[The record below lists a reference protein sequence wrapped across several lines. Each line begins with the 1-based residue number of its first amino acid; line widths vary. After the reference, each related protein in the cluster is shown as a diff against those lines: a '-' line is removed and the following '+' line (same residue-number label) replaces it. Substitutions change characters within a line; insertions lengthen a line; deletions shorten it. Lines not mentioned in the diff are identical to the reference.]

1 MSGYIGVL
9 PVPQTTQ
16 TRESFTATNGQTSFG
31 TSGYQID
38 HLDVYLNG
46 VKLAAA
52 DFTATNGSDIVLAT
66 GAALNDI
73 LEMVAFETFTIANQS
88 FTGTTTVDTLVV
100 TNTVDGRDVS
110 VDGAKLDTIPI
121 VSTSSTPSF
130 TAKGDGSSQDGYIQL
145 NCSQNS
151 HGIKLKAPPH
161 SANAS
166 YTLTF
171 PNDDGNANQFLKTD
185 GSGVLSWATD
195 STTDS
200 TKLPLAGGAMTG
212 AITTNSTFDGVDVA
226 TRDAVLTSTT
236 TTAGAALP
244 KAGGALTG
252 AVTTNSTFDGVDI
265 ATRDA
270 VLTSTTT
277 TANAALPKAGGA
289 MTGVLSVSDGSVSS
303 PSIANT
309 GDLDTGISF
318 PAINSIAIS
327 TAGTQRLVIDSAGFF
342 DVSATGN
349 DVARFSGL
357 NSGSLVIRNDTA
369 NQVIMHTGTSDSLV
383 FGTGGNNDRL
393 TIDAAGAATFSGTL
407 GVSTAANNYVTVTS
421 TNNNTRAGYLSSS
434 KKSDGT
440 VVKTWIRSEEG
451 GIGSIFTETNHNLGF
466 ATNNAAPQ
474 MTLSTSGNL
483 GIGTNSPSA
492 KIDVVTN
499 DNVFAAEFTQ
509 SNTSNGDGV
518 SIVVGSTAAADYALT
533 VRSNAGNTSGLAVK
547 ADGKV
552 GIGVFS
558 PSARGQLQVHNTTD
572 NGRAAIQLTSNET
585 GAGANNGFAIQVTPN
600 AANGDKSCSLTQFE
614 NADMLFHTNNEERMR
629 LSNLGQVNIRK
640 GSAAIVT
647 PLQFDGLVIQNTDAT
662 GIRIISD
669 QGNGNVGHAGI
680 GVDNG
685 ALTISAKGQISF
697 DTGFL
702 PSDQLY
708 TGRVERFNIA
718 SGGDVTV
725 KTGDLIFGTAGKGV
739 VLGAT
744 TNVAANTLDDYEEGT
759 YTLSDQS
766 GAGLSITVYVATYTK
781 IGNQVFFEFGIVFP
795 TTSNTADIKLRI
807 PFVAKSSGDN
817 TGGGAITTTTSGR
830 NDSVAVGRN
839 TQYLFVQ
846 NNLNQGATNA
856 NYSGKQLRVAG
867 QYTTP

>member
-244 KAGGALTG
+244 KAGGA
-252 AVTTNSTFDGVDI
+252 
-265 ATRDA
+265 
-270 VLTSTTT
+270 
-277 TANAALPKAGGA
+277 

-318 PAINSIAIS
+318 PAINSISIS

-369 NQVIMHTGTSDSLV
+369 NQVVVHTGTSDSLV

-393 TIDAAGAATFSGTL
+393 TITSTGDILAKTADARIGSDVGSVEY
-407 GVSTAANNYVTVTS
+407 GTS
-421 TNNNTRAGYLSSS
+421 TNNSVRFYS
-434 KKSDGT
+434 
-440 VVKTWIRSEEG
+440 
-451 GIGSIFTETNHNLGF
+451 
-466 ATNNAAPQ
+466 NNAER
-474 MTLSTSGNL
+474 MR
-483 GIGTNSPSA
+483 
-492 KIDVVTN
+492 ID
-499 DNVFAAEFTQ
+499 
-509 SNTSNGDGV
+509 
-518 SIVVGSTAAADYALT
+518 GS
-533 VRSNAGNTSGLAVK
+533 
-547 ADGKV
+547 GKV
-552 GIGVFS
+552 GIGITAPLAPLHIRLAGSGSVPVTVAKFETISNAYGRGPQLDFNVFWGS
-558 PSARGQLQVHNTTD
+558 DIPTAKISAPNVVGGGGYGGELRFSTNGPTNANSMAERMRISSSGNVGIGITAPVYKLDVAGTARFTDYLYGGSNGILYTNAHVSLQTTKKLYLDSGSNTYFQEVIGD
-572 NGRAAIQLTSNET
+572 NVILVTGGYERLRVDASGRAAIGTTPAVGGQLNLKALGDRCVSTM
-585 GAGANNGFAIQVTPN
+585 QVN
-600 AANGDKSCSLTQFE
+600 ANGDGAICFFNQIGTGVGNVLVNSSSVTYGESSDYRLKE
-614 NADMLFHTNNEERMR
+614 NVVYDWDATTRLKQLKPARFNFIADGADTVVDGFLAHEAQAVVPESVTGTKDAMRDEEYE
-629 LSNLGQVNIRK
+629 
-640 GSAAIVT
+640 VT
-647 PLQFDGLVIQNTDAT
+647 PSKGKTITPATNEVEEIVHSTD
-662 GIRIISD
+662 
-669 QGNGNVGHAGI
+669 
-680 GVDNG
+680 
-685 ALTISAKGQISF
+685 
-697 DTGFL
+697 
-702 PSDQLY
+702 
-708 TGRVERFNIA
+708 VERPETLADGQEWQETTAAVMGTRNVPDMQNIDR
-718 SGGDVTV
+718 SKLVPLLV
-725 KTGDLIFGTAGKGV
+725 KTIQELEARITA
-739 VLGAT
+739 LEA
-744 TNVAANTLDDYEEGT
+744 
-759 YTLSDQS
+759 
-766 GAGLSITVYVATYTK
+766 
-781 IGNQVFFEFGIVFP
+781 
-795 TTSNTADIKLRI
+795 
-807 PFVAKSSGDN
+807 
-817 TGGGAITTTTSGR
+817 
-830 NDSVAVGRN
+830 
-839 TQYLFVQ
+839 
-846 NNLNQGATNA
+846 
-856 NYSGKQLRVAG
+856 
-867 QYTTP
+867 

>member
-289 MTGVLSVSDGSVSS
+289 MTGVLSVPDGSTSS
-303 PSIANT
+303 PSITNT

-369 NQVIMHTGTSDSLV
+369 NQLVMHTGTSDSLV
-383 FGTGGNNDRL
+383 LGTGGNNDRL
-393 TIDAAGAATFSGTL
+393 TIDANGN
-407 GVSTAANNYVTVTS
+407 V
-421 TNNNTRAGYLSSS
+421 
-434 KKSDGT
+434 
-440 VVKTWIRSEEG
+440 
-451 GIGSIFTETNHNLGF
+451 GIGNS
-466 ATNNAAPQ
+466 
-474 MTLSTSGNL
+474 
-483 GIGTNSPSA
+483 SPSA
-492 KIDVVTN
+492 KLDVVTN

-600 AANGDKSCSLTQFE
+600 AANGDKDCSLTQFE
-614 NADMLFHTNNEERMR
+614 NANMLFHTNNAERMR
-629 LSNLGQVNIRK
+629 IAANGSVGIGVSPTHKLHVLTTDSKGFLLDRNTGNSPANLNEYSAHYSLSIKSRSGGSYLNFGGTSAYSSLQATDGAS
-640 GSAAIVT
+640 SAAAK
-647 PLQFDGLVIQNTDAT
+647 VISINPH
-662 GIRIISD
+662 G
-669 QGNGNVGHAGI
+669 GNVGMGNTDPQELLHVASAATTASIRVSGEGNFNKKAQIGYDASAGPNI
-680 GVDNG
+680 RSGSSGITTLKFFVDNTSL
-685 ALTISAKGQISF
+685 AMTIAANDVISGDFNDTSDVGLKENITDLETATTKLKQLKPRTF
-697 DTGFL
+697 DWKKTDKENGVAGFIA
-702 PSDQLY
+702 QE
-708 TGRVERFNIA
+708 VEAVIPKAVIGTNYEN
-718 SGGDVTV
+718 SGD
-725 KTGDLIFGTAGKGV
+725 AGKAINV
-739 VLGAT
+739 TAILAYAIKTIQELEARIAT
-744 TNVAANTLDDYEEGT
+744 LEG
-759 YTLSDQS
+759 
-766 GAGLSITVYVATYTK
+766 
-781 IGNQVFFEFGIVFP
+781 
-795 TTSNTADIKLRI
+795 
-807 PFVAKSSGDN
+807 
-817 TGGGAITTTTSGR
+817 
-830 NDSVAVGRN
+830 
-839 TQYLFVQ
+839 
-846 NNLNQGATNA
+846 
-856 NYSGKQLRVAG
+856 
-867 QYTTP
+867 